1 METFIEWM
9 KIMHMDSQM
18 TYSHLLEIKIKKDIK
33 MSFGIWLRM
42 ILKSMKSWML
52 INSGQVWKE

>member
-42 ILKSMKSWML
+42 I
-52 INSGQVWKE
+52 

>member
-52 INSGQVWKE
+52 INSGQVWKG

>member
-52 INSGQVWKE
+52 INSGLVWKG

>member
-52 INSGQVWKE
+52 INSDQVWKG

>member
-52 INSGQVWKE
+52 ISSGQVWKG